1 MYHSFRTDV
10 AEGAGFEPAWGFP
23 LMVFKFRTRFGAY
36 WNILDFSTLFGT
48 TSKLGEG
55 SNRKEIIP
63 AKPHG
68 VKEKA
73 ASGENT
79 EKLA

>member
-1 MYHSFRTDV
+1 VDIT
-10 AEGAGFEPAWGFP
+10 A
-23 LMVFKFRTRFGAY
+23 LTVFKFRTHYGAY

-48 TSKLGEG
+48 TSKLGED
-55 SNRKEIIP
+55 SIRKVIMP

-79 EKLA
+79 ENLA